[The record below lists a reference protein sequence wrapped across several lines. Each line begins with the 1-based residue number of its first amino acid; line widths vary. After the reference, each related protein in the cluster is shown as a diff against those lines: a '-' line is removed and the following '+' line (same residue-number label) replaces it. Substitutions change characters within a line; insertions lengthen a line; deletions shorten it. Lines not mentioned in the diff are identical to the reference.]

1 MNFETKKESLNNPIS
16 KKLFGIMA
24 AKKTNLCVS
33 ADLTKAE
40 EVLNL
45 AEEVGPHICMLKS
58 HVDILEDFTPE
69 FTKKLRAIAN
79 NHNFLIFEDRKFA
92 DIGNTV
98 RMQYEKGIY
107 KIAEWADIVNAHTV
121 PGPGI
126 IEGLVDSMKEQAGER
141 GLIMLAQMT
150 PEGTLA
156 EGEYTQKSVA
166 MCEMYKEHVMGFIA
180 SSQTEEIV
188 KLRELSGDEYVFFSP
203 GVKLEEGRD
212 SMGQQYSTPKDVIEA
227 GSDVIIV
234 GRGIYQDKDPA
245 ARAEEYKKAGW
256 VAVEAQQ

>member
-1 MNFETKKESLNNPIS
+1 MNFETKKESLSNPIS
-16 KKLFGIMA
+16 KKLFEIMLN
-24 AKKTNLCVS
+24 KKTNLCVS
-33 ADLTKAE
+33 ADLTRVN
-40 EVLNL
+40 EVLDL
-45 AEEVGPHICMLKS
+45 AEKVGPHICMLKT

-69 FTKKLRAIAN
+69 FTEKLRAIAN
-79 NHNFLIFEDRKFA
+79 EHRFLIFEDRKFA

-98 RMQYEKGIY
+98 RMQYEKGVY
-107 KIAEWADIVNAHTV
+107 RIAEWADIVNAHTV

-126 IEGLVDSMKEQAGER
+126 IEGLVDSMKEQDSER

-156 EGEYTQKSVA
+156 EDEYTQKSVA

-180 SSQTEEIV
+180 SSQPEEII

-212 SMGQQYSTPKDVIEA
+212 SMGQQYSTPEDVIEA

-234 GRGIYQDKDPA
+234 GRGIYKDDDPVT
-245 ARAEEYKKAGW
+245 RAEEYKKAGW
-256 VAVEAQQ
+256 IAIEEQE